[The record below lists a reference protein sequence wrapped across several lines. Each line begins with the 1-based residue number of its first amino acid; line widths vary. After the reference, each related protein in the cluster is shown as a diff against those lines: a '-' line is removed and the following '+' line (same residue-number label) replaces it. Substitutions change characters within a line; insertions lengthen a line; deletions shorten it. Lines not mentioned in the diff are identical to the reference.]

1 MIDGCLLVLARA
13 EDPAVA
19 VLTRCAP
26 DRVAH
31 ASVADLCA
39 PGWRYLVGSPERAT
53 ARACG
58 RTIEAGRIAAVL
70 CRIGRVSADDMATV
84 HVDDREYAAAETT
97 AFLRTWL
104 TQFRG
109 VRCNEP
115 TWMSLAGPR
124 WHALHWSRI
133 VRTLGIPVSSES
145 RETVTAVVAGRRVFG
160 VTEPQLIDYS
170 LCIANAVA
178 ARSLAVRFVRDRQ
191 WHFHSAEVC
200 PALDEWS
207 AGALLHELLPGRS

>member
-1 MIDGCLLVLARA
+1 VIDGCLLLLARA
-13 EDPAVA
+13 EDPAVS
-19 VLTRCAP
+19 VLTRRAP

-39 PGWRYLVGSPERAT
+39 PGWRYVVGSPERAS

-58 RTIEAGRIAAVL
+58 RTLEARRIAAVL
-70 CRIGRVSADDMATV
+70 CRIGRVGADDMEAV

-97 AFLRTWL
+97 AFLRAWL
-104 TQFRG
+104 LQFRG

-133 VRTLGIPVSSES
+133 VTALGIPVSAEA

-160 VTEPQLIDYS
+160 VSEPQLTDYS
-170 LCIANAVA
+170 LRIANAVA
-178 ARSLAVRFVRDRQ
+178 ARSLAIRFVRDRR

-207 AGALLHELLPGRS
+207 AGALLHELLPGSS

>member
-1 MIDGCLLVLARA
+1 VIDGCLLLLARA
-13 EDPAVA
+13 EDPAVG
-19 VLTRCAP
+19 VLTRRAP

-39 PGWRYLVGSPERAT
+39 PGWRYVVGSPEQAT

-58 RTIEAGRIAAVL
+58 RTIEASRIAAVL
-70 CRIGRVSADDMATV
+70 CRIGRVSADELETV
-84 HVDDREYAAAETT
+84 HSDDREYAAAEAT
-97 AFLRTWL
+97 AFLRAWL
-104 TQFRG
+104 MQFRG

-124 WHALHWSRI
+124 WHALQWSRI
-133 VRTLGIPVSSES
+133 VTALGIPVSDGSQ
-145 RETVTAVVAGRRVFG
+145 ETATAIVSGRQVFG
-160 VTEPQLIDYS
+160 VAEPQLIDYS
-170 LCIANAVA
+170 LCIASAVA
-178 ARSLAVRFVRDRQ
+178 ARSLAIRFVRDRR

-207 AGALLHELLPGRS
+207 ARALLHELLPGRS